1 MRTRIQGT
9 KPGRPGTR
17 AATICDLLS
26 FFDAFA
32 ARSAAGEEEKRLRA
46 AAEAKAP
53 GDRSALAS

>member
-1 MRTRIQGT
+1 MRARIQGT

-17 AATICDLLS
+17 TATIGDLLS

-46 AAEAKAP
+46 EAEAKAS
-53 GDRSALAS
+53 GGRRDLAS